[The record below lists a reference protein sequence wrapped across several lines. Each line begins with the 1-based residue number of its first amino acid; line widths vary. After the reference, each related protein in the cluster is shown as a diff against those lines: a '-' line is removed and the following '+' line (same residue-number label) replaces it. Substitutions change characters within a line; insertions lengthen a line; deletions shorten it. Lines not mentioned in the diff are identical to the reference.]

1 MEALLLVNERW
12 QAVYDKKTDRIL
24 GRLKRGTDVIEGI
37 KEICAHFGV
46 TAGQFQCMGS
56 LNYVTYMQAER
67 ADDKGNMKYSPI
79 MKTNSGVELVT
90 ATGFIGTSEET
101 NELEIHLHGAFVD
114 CDHQFSAGHFIEG
127 GNPTAVTVEYLI
139 HVVHDADVKR
149 SLDRELNIPFFQ
161 FHKKEASD

>member
-1 MEALLLVNERW
+1 MEETPLVNDRW

-24 GRLKRGTDVIEGI
+24 GRLKRGTDIMEGI
-37 KEICAHFGV
+37 KEICAHFDV

-90 ATGFIGTSEET
+90 ATGFIGINEET
-101 NELEIHLHGAFVD
+101 NELDIHLHGAFVD

-139 HVVHDADVKR
+139 HVVHDVDVKR
-149 SLDRELNIPFFQ
+149 RLDEELKLSFFQ
-161 FHKKEASD
+161 FKEMEA